1 MIIALATIMLVWF
14 GAQEA
19 LASAHGGAGFSMA
32 KFLNLFMLLT
42 FAYVLVAFYDSAIP
56 HVGYSLKGFINGGA
70 QYLVAVIGTDS
81 VTTMQNALAQA
92 QSTVGPGITSRPIAD
107 PYYALVFFFIQSH
120 ARTLRRHP
128 QPDRWVRRHRQ
139 HRGGYVRPHHDSLSW
154 PSTNSHFS
162 SGAGSAHSSDSAS
175 TRL

>member
-70 QYLVAVIGTDS
+70 QYLVAIIGNDS
-81 VTTMQNALAQA
+81 VTIHAERACAGAIDCWAGHHQN
-92 QSTVGPGITSRPIAD
+92 
-107 PYYALVFFFIQSH
+107 
-120 ARTLRRHP
+120 
-128 QPDRWVRRHRQ
+128 DR
-139 HRGGYVRPHHDSLSW
+139 
-154 PSTNSHFS
+154 
-162 SGAGSAHSSDSAS
+162 
-175 TRL
+175 